1 MSQTFGRKY
10 LVIVSLVLF
19 TTGAIVAA
27 VAQNFLT
34 ILVGRTVQG
43 CGGGGIMSLS
53 EILITDL
60 VPLRERGKWFGYQ
73 GAVWAIGS
81 VSGPL
86 IGGAFAASDAWR
98 WIFWINL
105 PICGIGLVAV
115 IVFLNLNRLPGSF
128 LHKFVSFDWV
138 GAILLMASAT
148 PLLMSI
154 SWGNVM
160 FPWSSWRTIVPLVL
174 GLAGLVAFVV
184 YEGTVPREPI
194 VRLAIF
200 KQRTALVSY
209 IGTFIHGIVLWSLL
223 YYLPLYYEC
232 VKGYSPVISGVA
244 AFPETF
250 TVAPMS
256 IIVGIMVSKLGRFR
270 WAIWTGW
277 LLTILGMGLLYL
289 LSPRTSVPA
298 WLFLNL
304 VPGVGLGM
312 LFCSLTYGIQAAVQQ
327 KDVAFAASAYTFSR
341 SAGQSIGVAIGGAIF
356 QSQFA
361 VKLQAYP
368 SLVQDASGLSKD
380 ASALVQAVKAMAV
393 DSPKRGMIVEAYADS
408 LKVIWAVM
416 AGLAAVGFIT
426 SCLIEALDIN
436 LHLETEQGLVE
447 KLDPPVPP

>member
-10 LVIVSLVLF
+10 LVLLSLVLF
-19 TTGAIVAA
+19 TAGAIVAA
-27 VAQNFLT
+27 VAKNFLT

-43 CGGGGIMSLS
+43 CGGGGIISLS

-86 IGGAFAASDAWR
+86 IGGAFAASDTWR

-105 PICGIGLVAV
+105 PICGIGFVAV
-115 IVFLNLNRLPGSF
+115 IAFLNLNRLPGSF
-128 LHKFVSFDWV
+128 LHKLVRFDWV
-138 GAILLMASAT
+138 GVVLLMVSAT
-148 PLLMSI
+148 PFLVSI
-154 SWGNVM
+154 SWGDVM
-160 FPWSSWRTIVPLVL
+160 FPWPSWRTIVPLVL
-174 GLAGLVAFVV
+174 GVAGLVAFVV
-184 YEGTVPREPI
+184 YEGTVPHEPI

-209 IGTFIHGIVLWSLL
+209 IGTFVHGIVLWSLL

-277 LLTILGMGLLYL
+277 LLTVLGMGLLYL
-289 LSPRTSVPA
+289 LSPRTSIPA

-312 LFCSLTYGIQAAVQQ
+312 LFCSLSYGTQAAVKQ
-327 KDVAFAASAYTFSR
+327 KDVAYAASAYTFSR
-341 SAGQSIGVAIGGAIF
+341 SFGQSLGVAIGGAIF

-361 VKLQAYP
+361 VKLEAYP
-368 SLVQDASGLSKD
+368 SLGQDASRLSKD
-380 ASALVQAVKAMAV
+380 ASALVQVVKAMAV
-393 DSPKRGMIVEAYADS
+393 DSPKRGMIIEAYADS

-416 AGLAAVGFIT
+416 AGLAFVGFVT
-426 SCLIEALDIN
+426 SCLTEALDLN
-436 LHLETEQGLVE
+436 LDLETEQGLAE
-447 KLDPPVPP
+447 KVDPPSAT